1 MLRVTTPLALTL
13 ARFYRRVPLPP
24 GEFSWVSR
32 HDPWQ
37 DVIEF
42 AATSPRGR
50 RRFRDEDRRGERPR
64 VMRKSQSPRRC
75 PGEKFSLRCIS
86 GTSSRGNSPEH
97 LVAPGIA
104 FISYPSTSPLIPV
117 YSRNES
123 GIVSDCNPSINR
135 RETRAT
141 LFSLLSIAA
150 YNKIII
156 ISRAFKSGCCTQF
169 YIYRLLCRRLTLAEI
184 TADCVRF
191 VCITESC
198 HTARNYVTCVRC

>member
-13 ARFYRRVPLPP
+13 ARFYRRVPPP
-24 GEFSWVSR
+24 REFSWVSR

-86 GTSSRGNSPEH
+86 GTSSRGNSPGASGCLGDRVYLLPLH
-97 LVAPGIA
+97 PR
-104 FISYPSTSPLIPV
+104 PSP
-117 YSRNES
+117 
-123 GIVSDCNPSINR
+123 C
-135 RETRAT
+135 RETSLELFPTAILRLIVVKHARHYFPFSVSQRQRAT
-141 LFSLLSIAA
+141 
-150 YNKIII
+150 K
-156 ISRAFKSGCCTQF
+156 
-169 YIYRLLCRRLTLAEI
+169 
-184 TADCVRF
+184 
-191 VCITESC
+191 
-198 HTARNYVTCVRC
+198 